1 MVSTHEY
8 DEPPVFLRVQFRD
21 VDAAYYQFH
30 LFPDY
35 DFRSDGVSLARLRNG
50 DSQYIQLND
59 ADADEREQFE
69 RYLLRNLHVI
79 SVTEITMDEYL
90 SKRSEAV

>member
-1 MVSTHEY
+1 MASTQQCAKQ
-8 DEPPVFLRVQFRD
+8 PVFLRVQFRN

-35 DFRSDGVSLARLRNG
+35 DFRSDEVCLVRLRNG

-59 ADADEREQFE
+59 ADPEEREQFE
-69 RYLLRNLHVI
+69 RYLLRNYHVI
-79 SVTEITMDEYL
+79 SVREITEEEFR
-90 SKRSEAV
+90 SKQSEAV